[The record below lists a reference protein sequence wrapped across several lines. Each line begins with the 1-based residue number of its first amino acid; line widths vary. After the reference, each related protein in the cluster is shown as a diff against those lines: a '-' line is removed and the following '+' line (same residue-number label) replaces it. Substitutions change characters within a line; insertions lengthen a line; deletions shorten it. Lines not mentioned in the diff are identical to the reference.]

1 MNGNLH
7 HSRLRCWGL
16 LAVLLLSA
24 VSLKANP
31 IDVTSSPVFEFGTIT
46 GITLAI
52 LAEAVC
58 IMLLLRRWRTPRLF
72 LLWLMAIHLVTYP
85 FFLGLL
91 WLSSGKPPV
100 LSVAVGEGLMV
111 LMEGGLIYL
120 LCRFAPS
127 AKSEMPLPSISKSLF
142 ASLAGNVCSVVAFPL
157 LMMLV
162 SWIAF
167 SIESAIPD

>member
-1 MNGNLH
+1 MNGNL
-7 HSRLRCWGL
+7 RPGGLRCLGF
-16 LAVLLLSA
+16 LAVLALST

-31 IDVTSSPVFEFGTIT
+31 INPGASPVFELGTIT

-58 IMLLLRRWRTPRLF
+58 IMLLLRRWRTPLWF
-72 LLWLMAIHLVTYP
+72 LLWLMAMHLVTYP
-85 FFLGLL
+85 IFLGLL

-100 LSVAVGEGLMV
+100 LSVTVGEGLIV
-111 LMEGGLIYL
+111 LIEGGLIYL

-142 ASLAGNVCSVVAFPL
+142 VSLAGNICSAVAFPL
-157 LMMLV
+157 VMILFGLIAV
-162 SWIAF
+162 SIGAL
-167 SIESAIPD
+167 IGR